1 MLLCGYNSIQLKK
14 PIRHERD
21 AILKEIKDLMSKI
34 NLQRGKLTV
43 ENRKSREKKRIC
55 SEVTMEYLIVSGAE
69 IKRSVAVRVLC
80 VDIRAVELK
89 IFQVLNTTAITHLP
103 PTEC

>member
-21 AILKEIKDLMSKI
+21 AILNEIKTYMSKI

-55 SEVTMEYLIVSGAE
+55 SEV
-69 IKRSVAVRVLC
+69 SVNSPGNPWSQSRRGKGRLWWEGFVEKESFQPRVK
-80 VDIRAVELK
+80 E
-89 IFQVLNTTAITHLP
+89 
-103 PTEC
+103 